1 MKFKGNTIKLFSKD
15 DMLRICASTVGKA
28 LVCHHARYGFESL
41 LDFVL
46 FVVKIF
52 FSIFFL
58 QSSFLRVRVK
68 VRVRAGVGVGL
79 YMVIY
84 TI

>member
-1 MKFKGNTIKLFSKD
+1 M
-15 DMLRICASTVGKA
+15 GKA
-28 LVCHHARYGFESL
+28 LACHHARYGLESL

-58 QSSFLRVRVK
+58 QSSFLRVRVRVK
-68 VRVRAGVGVGL
+68 VRVRAGVGL